1 MAMDIQGLSAR
12 YAVRR
17 LTEADLPELL
27 ELAGRL
33 WQFSPVRSIQT
44 GLELSGGP
52 VGLDTLAATISE
64 SVDTIFDVCEPYL
77 LQLGFLNRTPRG
89 RLATAEAYRYL
100 GYPLPQNKSFAGS
113 LFDNAVVNGDL
124 SEGNE

>member
-1 MAMDIQGLSAR
+1 MLEIYSRGLDKTDQKVLR
-12 YAVRR
+12 T
-17 LTEADLPELL
+17 LIDTF
-27 ELAGRL
+27 G
-33 WQFSPVRSIQT
+33 
-44 GLELSGGP
+44 GGP